1 MAIITLTSDW
11 GTRDHYT
18 GAVKGTILR
27 LCPAAQII
35 DITHEIPHF
44 NVQHAAYILKNCYPD
59 FPEGTV
65 HIVDVTGDQ
74 RQPDRPCAV
83 FHNGHYFIGPD
94 NGIFSLLFDGRPEQM
109 YLINDSADNPHA
121 SFAARQLFVPAACHI
136 MAGNP
141 IESLGVVLTDPVI
154 KMPYQPVIQGDL
166 IKGHVIHI
174 DAYGNV
180 LTNISE
186 KLFRATVGD
195 KPFRISFRSP
205 GYKIEQIGQTYKDG
219 KDMFLVALFSS
230 TGFLEIAIRNGK
242 ASGLLGL
249 KQDDMIML
257 EIL

>member
-27 LCPAAQII
+27 LCPTAQII

-44 NVQHAAYILKNCYPD
+44 NVQQAAFILKNCYQD

-65 HIVDVTGDQ
+65 HILDVTSDQ
-74 RQPDRPCAV
+74 HLPEQPCAV
-83 FHNGHYFIGPD
+83 LHKGHYFIGPD
-94 NGIFSLLFDGRPEQM
+94 NGVFFLLFNGRPEQM
-109 YLINDSADNPHA
+109 YLINTVDGTPPA
-121 SFAARQLFVPAACHI
+121 SFAARQVYVPAACHI

-141 IESLGVVLTDPVI
+141 VESLGAVFGNPVI
-154 KMPYQPVIQGDL
+154 RMPYQPVIQGDM

-180 LTNISE
+180 FTNISE
-186 KLFRATVGD
+186 KLFRTMVGD
-195 KPFRISFRSP
+195 RPFRISFRSP
-205 GYKIEQIGQTYKDG
+205 GYKIEQIGQSYKGG

-230 TGFLEIAIRNGK
+230 CGYLEIAIRNGK
-242 ASGLLGL
+242 AGGLLGL
-249 KQDDMIML
+249 KQEDMITL